1 MFDYKKYIK
10 KLTVQ
15 KKIFHTEKVYRN
27 SRGEEISKEQ
37 IDLYIE
43 NQNNQNSEKFISP
56 YHPY

>member
-43 NQNNQNSEKFISP
+43 N
-56 YHPY
+56 